1 MLNEFE
7 NVILL
12 ASRRGNVGACQ
23 NHDKFVSNSEKN
35 VPTISKRLQICSQK
49 RVRKTKIMLADV
61 REGRDR
67 EGRVREGFL
76 QPNARLA
83 WREFL

>member
-1 MLNEFE
+1 
-7 NVILL
+7 
-12 ASRRGNVGACQ
+12 
-23 NHDKFVSNSEKN
+23 
-35 VPTISKRLQICSQK
+35 
-49 RVRKTKIMLADV
+49 MLADV

-83 WREFL
+83 LEGVPVVIVRGFPL